1 MIYLLGIPALA
12 YAYYYYCNN
21 KKKIG
26 TKFVDMYASL
36 AVLSKETFF
45 SKGND
50 DFILIDATLIY
61 KNNNLYNKL

>member
-26 TKFVDMYASL
+26 SKFVDMYASL
-36 AVLSKETFF
+36 AILSRETFF
-45 SKGND
+45 SKCQL
-50 DFILIDATLIY
+50 FF
-61 KNNNLYNKL
+61 